1 MSSHEQPHHACH
13 AERADCLLS
22 LIEATHTHTGNKQ
35 RAWQVAD
42 KFVYMYS
49 KFYINDG
56 IPQKLAVPGAQ
67 LSRQPVRSY
76 YSFYLSAFL
85 DYIYTGILIII
96 GFAHNSC
103 THFNCF

>member
-22 LIEATHTHTGNKQ
+22 LIEAAHAHTGNKQ

-42 KFVYMYS
+42 KFVYVF
-49 KFYINDG
+49 KINHG
-56 IPQKLAVPGAQ
+56 IPQRLAVPGTQ
-67 LSRQPVRSY
+67 LSRHPVRSLY

-85 DYIYTGILIII
+85 DYTGILIII